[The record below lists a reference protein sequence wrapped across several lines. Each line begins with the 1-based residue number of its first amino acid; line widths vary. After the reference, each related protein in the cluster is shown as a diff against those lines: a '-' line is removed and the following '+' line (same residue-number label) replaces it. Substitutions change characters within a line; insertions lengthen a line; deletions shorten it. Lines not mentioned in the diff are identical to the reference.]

1 MSAQGY
7 SFDSARRPP
16 PPLRLQL
23 AAKRTSNVT
32 SPAASSEYQT
42 LLYDLPSTATAPFS
56 PLQPKGEI
64 VSPTSST
71 YLGHSMN
78 RIPASGRASPLPS
91 QRARSATP
99 NRAQVDLEAFAE
111 RCRKW

>member
-1 MSAQGY
+1 MSAPGY
-7 SFDSARRPP
+7 SLESARRPP

-32 SPAASSEYQT
+32 TAAASPEYQT
-42 LLYDLPSTATAPFS
+42 LLYDLPPTAPLS
-56 PLQPKGEI
+56 TPASKSEI
-64 VSPTSST
+64 LSPTSPS

-78 RIPASGRASPLPS
+78 RNPASGRASPLPS
-91 QRARSATP
+91 LRARSATP
-99 NRAQVDLEAFAE
+99 NRGQVDLEAFAE